1 MLKSKVEGL
10 ICPACSSP
18 IPEEDLAEKLECP
31 SCKKKLKQK
40 KYLAFLEFLMM
51 QGIVNNIDFFD
62 EKLYGDEIKKE
73 EETSE
78 ELSDET
84 NPDEYEDLK
93 EKFEKYEDEMG
104 VEDNSEEEDE
114 TSEDDW
120 KTIDEDWQEF
130 NRRHREEDEKNNNK

>member
-18 IPEEDLAEKLECP
+18 IPEEDLAVKLECP
-31 SCKKKLKQK
+31 SCNKNLKQK

-51 QGIVNNIDFFD
+51 QGIVSNIDFFD

-78 ELSDET
+78 ELKDET
-84 NPDEYEDLK
+84 NYDEYEDLK

-104 VEDNSEEEDE
+104 IDNDIEDDDVV
-114 TSEDDW
+114 EDDW
-120 KTIDEDWQEF
+120 KTKDEDWQEF
-130 NRRHREEDEKNNNK
+130 NRRHREEDQKNNNS

>member
-1 MLKSKVEGL
+1 MQKLQIEGL

-18 IPEEDLAEKLECP
+18 IAEEALAEKLVCP
-31 SCKKKLKQK
+31 TCNKNLKQK

-62 EKLYGDEIKKE
+62 ETLYGDEIKKN

-78 ELSDET
+78 ELKDET
-84 NPDEYEDLK
+84 DPEEYEDKK

-104 VEDNSEEEDE
+104 IEIEIEDTPDDNL
-114 TSEDDW
+114 DDW
-120 KTIDEDWQEF
+120 LSVDEDWREF
-130 NRRHREEDEKNNNK
+130 NRRHREEDEKANK

>member
-1 MLKSKVEGL
+1 MLQSNVEGL

-18 IPEEDLAEKLECP
+18 ISEEDLAVKLECL
-31 SCKKKLKQK
+31 SCKKNLKQK

-51 QGIVNNIDFFD
+51 QGIVQNIDFFD
-62 EKLYGDEIKKE
+62 ETLYGDEIKKE

-78 ELSDET
+78 ELRDET

-104 VEDNSEEEDE
+104 IKDEVDEETE
-114 TSEDDW
+114 EDDW

-130 NRRHREEDEKNNNK
+130 NRKHREEDAKKNK